1 MRNLLSAIQN
11 YYSAAVQTF
20 QNTLNQGGV
29 MGSDTHAENKVTYLM
44 NQSLHVQAAKDDSII
59 RQGIMEYTSE
69 KNRYSNILLGIYAF
83 LNIAIIGVIF
93 NIKE

>member
-1 MRNLLSAIQN
+1 MHEKDESA
-11 YYSAAVQTF
+11 F
-20 QNTLNQGGV
+20 
-29 MGSDTHAENKVTYLM
+29 
-44 NQSLHVQAAKDDSII
+44 

-83 LNIAIIGVIF
+83 LNIAVIAVIF